1 MLASSA
7 VCTAEICR
15 GKQYAMNLF
24 TQIFSGAPGNSWM
37 IDGYGLV

>member
-1 MLASSA
+1 MLASWA
-7 VCTAEICR
+7 VCTAELYR

>member
-1 MLASSA
+1 MLASWA
-7 VCTAEICR
+7 VCTAELYR

-24 TQIFSGAPGNSWM
+24 TQNFSGAPGSSWM